1 MNRVNRVIINNIIS
15 EVNKNRQIIKDGQM
29 FDKNILQNY

>member
-1 MNRVNRVIINNIIS
+1 MNRVIVNNIIA

-29 FDKNILQNY
+29 FDKNIFQNY